1 MMSIDRPIDTPTPP
15 ASSASPLRNLIP
27 ELLGYTL
34 ASGVAL
40 LVDVTVLAALVKQAD
55 WPLLAAASLAF
66 IAGATVAYLL
76 SVKFV
81 FRHRRIERRPWEF
94 GYFIGLGLV
103 GLAVNDAMLFVAV
116 SGAGLGLVVAK
127 VLAAGATFATNFTLR
142 RQILFAPVRMRG

>member
-1 MMSIDRPIDTPTPP
+1 MMSMDRPLDTPAPP
-15 ASSASPLRNLIP
+15 ASSGSPLRNLIP
-27 ELLGYTL
+27 ELLGYAW

-40 LVDVTVLAALVKQAD
+40 LVDVTVLAVLVKRAY

-81 FRHRRIERRPWEF
+81 FRHRQVPRRPLEF
-94 GYFIGLGLV
+94 GYFVGLGLV

-142 RQILFAPVRMRG
+142 RQMLFAPARVRE

>member
-1 MMSIDRPIDTPTPP
+1 MSTDRPIDIPTPP
-15 ASSASPLRNLIP
+15 ASIDSRLWNLIP
-27 ELLGYTL
+27 ELLGYAL

-40 LVDVTVLAALVKQAD
+40 LVDTTVLAILVKWAD

-66 IAGATVAYLL
+66 LSGATVAYLL

-81 FRHRRIERRPWEF
+81 FRHRHIERRPLEF
-94 GYFIGLGLV
+94 GYFVGLGLV
-103 GLAVNDAMLFVAV
+103 GLAVNDTMLFVAV

-127 VLAAGATFATNFTLR
+127 VLAAGATFTTNFTLR